1 MNVLSRDAA
10 FNMDQ
15 ALDELNLKK
24 LVLDVKAE
32 TQTILQLLVEKEV
45 VTREEVQ
52 KMREVVKNSP
62 KYKLLY
68 DYLNQAEQ
76 QAQYYKDNPQEH
88 LKAVMNAKMNGKL

>member
-1 MNVLSRDAA
+1 MSVLSHDAN
-10 FNMDQ
+10 FNMDL